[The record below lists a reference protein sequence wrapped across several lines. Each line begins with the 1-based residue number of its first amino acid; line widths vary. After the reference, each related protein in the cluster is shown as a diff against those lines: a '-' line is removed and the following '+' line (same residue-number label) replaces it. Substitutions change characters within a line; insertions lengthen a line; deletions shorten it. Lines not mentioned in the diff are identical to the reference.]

1 MTRKFGFYEASRDD
15 DLYKFISRKRYNEYW
30 EKVDKNNTLS
40 KEFKELYIK
49 MVAYNPR
56 DRPSLDDILN
66 CEWLKNIKNSSED
79 ELINIKK
86 GMIEELRN
94 VKF

>member
-1 MTRKFGFYEASRDD
+1 
-15 DLYKFISRKRYNEYW
+15 
-30 EKVDKNNTLS
+30 
-40 KEFKELYIK
+40 
-49 MVAYNPR
+49 MVAYNPK

-66 CEWLKNIKNSSED
+66 SEWLKNIRNASED